1 MDRPTRKENVQPGC
15 PSHAECPEICPHHSE
30 CVVEWDKA
38 YCECNSGYVGPECVP
53 LCTVG
58 PCAETGSCIVDDNKK
73 KGYYCD
79 CNSTLYS
86 GEYCEI
92 VAQQPCPGGWWGE
105 KSCGPC
111 KCDVKRGYHPNCN
124 KQNGKCRCRDNHYQP
139 INETA
144 CLPCD
149 CYTIGSY
156 GGSCNKLT
164 GQCECR
170 DGVIGRRC
178 DSCSNPY
185 AEVTLQG
192 CEVVYEG
199 CPKSFA
205 AGVWWPR
212 TVFGQMS
219 IENCPPKSRGKG
231 NRLCEETSGGWGI
244 PNMFNCTSDPF
255 WDLRKQLSA
264 MEQGEL
270 HLNTFVSVKMASDLQ
285 HATNIIGN
293 SKNSDKKEE
302 KFHEN
307 SFMVRNRLKSVD
319 DFDNFL
325 EFDYPLQQDRLY
337 GADLLITE
345 GILHELIGYEV
356 MQNGLNLSH
365 SQDKDYIKNLVEAAS
380 IILDEKYSAEWKRL
394 KELTT
399 RGPNDL
405 VDAFNKYLVVLARSQ
420 HDTYT
425 NPFEIAHKNMALGL
439 DIVTTESLFGYEPQ
453 LLHSSVAYKKGKSN
467 QYTTESVVIPDTSAF
482 LQHSSK
488 QRIPTISFPKYN
500 NYMQDKSK
508 FDRHSRVL
516 VPLDM
521 LGILPPDKGE
531 VSYALKQNR
540 AIIGYT
546 QYKDIGELF
555 PMTFDETVTRRYGVD
570 VEIATSVLSL
580 TILVPSLSNGDEN
593 KMEKMKILE
602 ENRIDENFPPPPSSP
617 PENLNKDD
625 IKITVHDMTENEDFN
640 HLNEEEI
647 QVERVKRDV
656 MDSEERVIYRSLGS
670 PHLSQPIR
678 VQMWLN
684 IEKSRFNARLNP
696 QCVRW
701 HPFNNQWTRIGCH
714 TEMPDYERVQDD
726 LNGLILVNCTCTHV
740 SSYAIL
746 IDVIDPE
753 DIPDPSLLVQITSF
767 SAFVVSLPILFCVI
781 VALALLRGLQT
792 NSNTIHQNLVFCIFL
807 AELLFFIAWQARRS
821 LIENDVSH
829 SHTHTLKC
837 HKFQLI
843 LIFSFHVNSLQLD
856 FTTHGWLH
864 LHG

>member
-1 MDRPTRKENVQPGC
+1 MDRPTRKENVQKGC
-15 PSHAECPEICPHHSE
+15 PSHAECPESCPLHAE
-30 CVVEWDKA
+30 CVVTWDKA
-38 YCECNSGYVGPECVP
+38 HCECNAGFVGPECVP

-58 PCAETGSCIVDDNKK
+58 PCAEAGVCRVDGNLK
-73 KGYYCD
+73 KGYFCD

-86 GEYCEI
+86 GEYCEN

-111 KCDVKRGYHPNCN
+111 KCDIKRGYHPDCN

-149 CYTIGSY
+149 CYTVGSY

-178 DSCSNPY
+178 DSCSNSY
-185 AEVTLQG
+185 AEVTLHG

-212 TVFGQMS
+212 TVFALAS

-231 NRLCEETSGGWGI
+231 SRLCDETSGGWGI

-285 HATNIIGN
+285 HATNVVGN
-293 SKNSDKKEE
+293 SKNSNKKEA
-302 KFHEN
+302 KFNDFSLEH
-307 SFMVRNRLKSVD
+307 SFMTRNRLKNVEN

-325 EFDYPLQQDRLY
+325 EFEYPVQQDRLY
-337 GADLLITE
+337 GADLLVTE

-356 MQNGLNLSH
+356 MQSGLNLSH
-365 SQDKDYIKNLVEAAS
+365 SQDKDYIRNLVEAAS
-380 IILDEKYSAEWKRL
+380 IILDEKYEPEWKRL
-394 KELTT
+394 RELTT

-521 LGILPPDKGE
+521 LGILPPEKGE
-531 VSYALKQNR
+531 VSTALRQNR

-555 PMTFDETVTRRYGVD
+555 PMAFDDTVTRRYGVD
-570 VEIATSVLSL
+570 VEIASSVLSL
-580 TILVPSLSNGDEN
+580 TILVPSLNVDSSID
-593 KMEKMKILE
+593 KQMERMKDHL
-602 ENRIDENFPPPPSSP
+602 ENRIDEHFPP

-625 IKITVHDMTENEDFN
+625 IKITVHDMSEHDDFDVEMKIHDDIFNPSVESKVLENQADRLKRDIGNYEAEVN
-640 HLNEEEI
+640 A
-647 QVERVKRDV
+647 ERVV
-656 MDSEERVIYRSLGS
+656 YRSLGS
-670 PHLSQPIR
+670 PHLLQPIR
-678 VQMWLN
+678 VQMWVN
-684 IEKSRFNARLNP
+684 IEKSRFTPRLNP

-701 HPFNNQWTRIGCH
+701 HTFNNQWTRIGCH
-714 TEMPDYERVQDD
+714 TEMPDYEKILEDA
-726 LNGLILVNCTCTHV
+726 NGLILINCTCTHV
-740 SSYAIL
+740 SSYTVI

-781 VALALLRGLQT
+781 IALALLRGLQT

-821 LIENDVSH
+821 LIENDVSR
-829 SHTHTLKC
+829 
-837 HKFQLI
+837 I
-843 LIFSFHVNSLQLD
+843 Y
-856 FTTHGWLH
+856 
-864 LHG
+864 